1 MIIDKKHLKE
11 FSLIPL
17 NYNLDELMN
26 FVPISEMTW
35 IKPLLGDDLY
45 TEIQQQ
51 VLDNNVSPENATLLL
66 EAVWPYEGMAVV
78 YEFLPYAYAHI
89 SEVGVTKGHSDS
101 SESVGLKD
109 ITYLSSHLRSQLD
122 TFKKNAIVWLQE
134 HAESFPLWNP
144 DEQFCGCSRPVSSC
158 CNTTSEFNN
167 PQPFKV
173 LYTTPKKNVN
183 IT

>member
-45 TEIQQQ
+45 TEIEQQ
-51 VLDNNVSPENATLLL
+51 VKDNNVSPENATLLL
-66 EAVWPYEGMAVV
+66 EAIWPYEGMAVV

-89 SEVGVTKGHSDS
+89 SEVGVTRGKSENSDS
-101 SESVGLKD
+101 VDLKD
-109 ITYLSSHLRSQLD
+109 ITYLASHIRSQLE

-144 DEQFCGCSRPVSSC
+144 SDDCGCKPKVTSC
-158 CNTTSEFNN
+158 CSNGATMNDPEK
-167 PQPFKV
+167 FKV
-173 LYTTPKKNVN
+173 LYTTLKKNIN
-183 IT
+183 IQ